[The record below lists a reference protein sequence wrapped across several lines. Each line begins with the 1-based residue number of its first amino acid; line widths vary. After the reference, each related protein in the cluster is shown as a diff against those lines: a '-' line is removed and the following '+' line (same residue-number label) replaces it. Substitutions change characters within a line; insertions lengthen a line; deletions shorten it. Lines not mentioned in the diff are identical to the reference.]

1 MNHRRVD
8 LERGRPSIMNSNII
22 HAPAWKQNT
31 TRSNT
36 PHWCVQKRDIRRVA
50 VKGGG
55 LPRQQIAPGSWTIPT
70 TMSHPSC
77 TTRACCC
84 TTLLGII
91 SHSFH
96 SFHRLYSRKVFLR
109 FAPAPRV
116 QHHNPASQIQ
126 HRNSST
132 TSPPPFFL
140 RRFIYFPPNSQPSYT
155 HVKQQWTPNLTK
167 NILPK
172 CKTSPPPK
180 CCPGMLDGH
189 CIIIFTP
196 PLGLRCNIIVNV

>member
-116 QHHNPASQIQ
+116 QHHKSSIANPAPQFQ
-126 HRNSST
+126 HHQSTAIFPSSIHLFSAEFAAVVYPRQT
-132 TSPPPFFL
+132 TMDAKLNQEHITEMQNQPAAQVLSRYA
-140 RRFIYFPPNSQPSYT
+140 RRSLYY
-155 HVKQQWTPNLTK
+155 
-167 NILPK
+167 NIHAAVRI
-172 CKTSPPPK
+172 T
-180 CCPGMLDGH
+180 M
-189 CIIIFTP
+189 
-196 PLGLRCNIIVNV
+196 